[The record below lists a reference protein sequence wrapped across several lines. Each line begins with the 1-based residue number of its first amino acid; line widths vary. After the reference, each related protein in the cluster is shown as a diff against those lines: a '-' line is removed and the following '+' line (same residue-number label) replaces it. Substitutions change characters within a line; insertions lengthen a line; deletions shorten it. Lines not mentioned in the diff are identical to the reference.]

1 MRRAEIKKSNF
12 VVGGFIFLKGEQVI
26 AKYQVT
32 QIKDD
37 VTTLTMVFASTE
49 SGRRQEKSFEYKG
62 IEYKVGYPLFKQGL
76 RAYPFKPSYDLIWK
90 AYNKKQ
96 ELNFLVAKN
105 EKFIRRIAKIKSP
118 DKVLRVIKVTEQY
131 HENLRKALRKQN

>member
-1 MRRAEIKKSNF
+1 MRRAEIKRSNF
-12 VVGGFIFLKGEQVI
+12 VVGAFIFLKGEQVI

-37 VTTLTMVFASTE
+37 VTTLTMVFANTE

-62 IEYKVGYPLFKQGL
+62 VDFKVGYPLFKQGL

-105 EKFIRRIAKIKSP
+105 EKFLRRFAKIKSP

-131 HENLRKALRKQN
+131 HESLRKALRKQN

>member
-1 MRRAEIKKSNF
+1 MRRAVIKKKQF
-12 VVGGFIFLKGEQVI
+12 VVGDFIFLKGEIVI

-37 VTTLTMVFASTE
+37 VTTLTMVYPLNE
-49 SGRRQEKSFEYKG
+49 SGRRQDKTFEYKG
-62 IEYKVGYPLFKQGL
+62 TEYKVGYPLFKQGL

-90 AYNKKQ
+90 AYAKKQ

-105 EKFIRRIAKIKSP
+105 EKFLRRFAKIKSP
-118 DKVLRVIKVTEQY
+118 EKVLRVIKVTEQY
-131 HENLRKALRKQN
+131 HENLRKALKKQN